1 MKIDLNDRDRKII
14 VLRWLKQGY
23 IETTDF
29 KEMVQEIK
37 IQICESK
44 KDVENI
50 DNPDYWEEERK
61 GVYKHTTPHPLE

>member
-1 MKIDLNDRDRKII
+1 MKIDLNNRDRKIV

-29 KEMVQEIK
+29 DEMVQEFE
-37 IQICESK
+37 ICICKSK

-50 DNPDYWEEERK
+50 DNPDYWEEEHR
-61 GVYKHTTPHPLE
+61 